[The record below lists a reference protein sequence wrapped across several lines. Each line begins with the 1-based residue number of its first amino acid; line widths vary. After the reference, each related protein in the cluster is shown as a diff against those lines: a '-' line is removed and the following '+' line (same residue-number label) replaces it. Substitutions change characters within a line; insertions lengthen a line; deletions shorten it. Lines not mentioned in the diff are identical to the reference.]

1 MKPFVPR
8 FSKRKGAAILAI
20 AALVICLPL
29 GLRAL
34 THETVYV
41 DGSLAYYSVD
51 DLFAGSTLV
60 VSGTITGEP
69 ESLRVRHASV
79 DMETNF
85 TDYTL
90 AVENVYRG
98 QAAGDTL
105 TVRVYGGTAGNV
117 TEIYTP
123 APQLTAGEEYLLFL
137 NQPGMGGAFNT
148 PGDYYYLTGVT
159 QGVFQ
164 ADAAGQY
171 TSQSGDTLSPT
182 RLAAARSAAPGDA
195 PSPRE
200 EFVEN
205 QQANLANGFLT
216 QEEYD
221 AAIAGMDTYATVVG

>member
-1 MKPFVPR
+1 MKSFVSR
-8 FSKRKGAAILAI
+8 FPKRKGAAVLAI
-20 AALVICLPL
+20 AALAVCLPL

-51 DLFAGSTLV
+51 DLVAGSTLV

-69 ESLRVRHASV
+69 ESLRVHHASA

-90 AVENVYRG
+90 AVETVYRG
-98 QAAGDTL
+98 QAAGETL
-105 TVRVYGGTAGNV
+105 TVRIYGGTAGNV
-117 TEIYTP
+117 TEIYSP

-164 ADAAGQY
+164 EDTAGGY
-171 TSQSGDTLSPT
+171 TSQSGDPLSP
-182 RLAAARSAAPGDA
+182 AVSWG
-195 PSPRE
+195 
-200 EFVEN
+200 
-205 QQANLANGFLT
+205 
-216 QEEYD
+216 
-221 AAIAGMDTYATVVG
+221 AGL